1 MLQSLRAQSGWGQS
15 WTPIHIHG
23 SARLMRRPEHSS
35 PRSTTL
41 TKGKNRNGISL
52 NSDATIRRY
61 FEPGLAGLIIKD
73 RKDAADRGE
82 APTLSSDPFVGSSEN
97 PKLGVVVGMLM
108 GGKGVAKRRREN
120 FEFTSLKL
128 TPHTLIK
135 EVKRQWLWQ
144 QQNRVGGIFTS
155 FATPATR
162 RF

>member
-1 MLQSLRAQSGWGQS
+1 MMNRRKIVLLSLLGAAFAISRIRAADA
-15 WTPIHIHG
+15 
-23 SARLMRRPEHSS
+23 SAR
-35 PRSTTL
+35 TFVAAIYNAY
-41 TKGKNRNGISL
+41 KGKNGNGISL